1 MVLLFKFLLLWVFP
15 LIIFRLIFHYNL
27 WLLFCDWVFRIML
40 ADLFPFAETEWKL
53 FFQGV
58 PKGLK
63 AFFSQVLRG
72 FLTELG
78 SFNMKFGSFSSAG
91 IISIVKIVLALINE
105 KCVGVI
111 IVLRYYN
118 SLLPQIKL
126 LAFTTTSILSEVER
140 VSNTAW

>member
-1 MVLLFKFLLLWVFP
+1 
-15 LIIFRLIFHYNL
+15 
-27 WLLFCDWVFRIML
+27 ML